1 MKRPTNAVLPL
12 IGALLALL
20 SHACLAQPQSPIAR
34 GHALLKE
41 FCAGC
46 HAIGKIDKSPHVAA
60 PPLRNLSRSY
70 DLDEFPRMLER
81 GISPGHPDMPT
92 FNFSGKDARAA
103 RDYLRTI
110 QE

>member
-1 MKRPTNAVLPL
+1 MLL
-12 IGALLALL
+12 FGALFALL
-20 SHACLAQPQSPIAR
+20 NITAFAQAQDPVAR
-34 GHALLKE
+34 GHALIEE
-41 FCAGC
+41 FCADC
-46 HAIGKIDKSPHVAA
+46 HAIGKTGNSPQVGA

-70 DLDEFPRMLER
+70 DLDRFPEMLER
-81 GISPGHPDMPT
+81 GISSGHPAMPT

>member
-1 MKRPTNAVLPL
+1 MPL
-12 IGALLALL
+12 FGALFVLL
-20 SHACLAQPQSPIAR
+20 SLTAFAHAQDPIAR
-34 GHALLKE
+34 GHALIEE
-41 FCAGC
+41 FCADC
-46 HAIGKIDKSPHVAA
+46 HANGKTDESPHVGA

-92 FNFSGKDARAA
+92 INFSGKDARAA

>member
-1 MKRPTNAVLPL
+1 MPL
-12 IGALLALL
+12 FGALLALL
-20 SHACLAQPQSPIAR
+20 NVTGLAYAQNPIAR
-34 GHALLKE
+34 GHALIQE
-41 FCAGC
+41 FCAEC
-46 HAIGKIDKSPHVAA
+46 HAIGKTDQSPHIGA

-70 DLDEFPRMLER
+70 DLDDFPRMLER
-81 GISPGHPDMPT
+81 GISSGHPDMPT